1 MFLGDIPAVLAGL
14 TWVETVCIARA
25 RASRC
30 CVKIKGHGS
39 HQSKGNVVILPQAAS
54 ELLRL
59 LPLPASV
66 IANEIV
72 VIWVASQAEPLTVD
86 KIPKKLLTVRRDKI
100 IAALQWLKENNP
112 LYSDVSIDGNA
123 LTSYPED
130 GHLPMPCF
138 NSLASAS
145 TEAEGAGYV
154 PPATTPSQSSDASQP
169 SEDVMVDVSGCVDS
183 NSSGH
188 HVDLRKVSALAAIKG
203 GAQFLAYPSGSTP
216 MQEYSAPTTF
226 AALYPRLFPY
236 GCGSFEDLPF
246 IYSLFFFILIANL
259 NGNIPYA
266 DTRK

>member
-1 MFLGDIPAVLAGL
+1 MVLGDIPAVLAGL
-14 TWVETVCIARA
+14 TWVETVCIARI

-54 ELLRL
+54 KLSRL

-72 VIWVASQAEPLTVD
+72 VIWVANQAEPLTAE

-112 LYSDVSIDGNA
+112 LYSDVSIDGDA
-123 LTSYPED
+123 LIGYPED

-138 NSLASAS
+138 NSVASAS

-154 PPATTPSQSSDASQP
+154 PLPMGPSQSSDASQS

-203 GAQFLAYPSGSTP
+203 GAQFLAYPSGTTP
-216 MQEYSAPTTF
+216 MQGYAAPAAF
-226 AALYPRLFPY
+226 AAQVLRTLWWPVA
-236 GCGSFEDLPF
+236 LPLPTQATF
-246 IYSLFFFILIANL
+246 SEVLSS
-259 NGNIPYA
+259 A
-266 DTRK
+266 DCNA